1 MEPSIMQPDKAKASN
16 WKQGVTRQERQAEP
30 QLDAGFA
37 AYHLDAIVLQALQLL
52 GLTQP
57 TPVQQQVIPLVLQ
70 NRDVIA
76 QAQTGSG
83 KTAAYV
89 IPLCQL
95 VDWDENRPQVMVLT
109 PTRELAMQVQQEI
122 LDIGKLK
129 RIKAPALCGK
139 HSFRQQEKDL
149 KQKSHMVVGTP
160 GRVLDHLERGTLI
173 ADKIGYLV
181 LDEADEMFHMGFLEQ
196 VEQILSYLPEERVSL
211 LFSATMPKEVERLAR
226 QYLREPMRIHIE
238 GESIS
243 NRNITHSWYCCE
255 DTDRMEL
262 LLNLLKVHNPDS
274 CIIFA
279 NMRAEVERIYDALWN
294 DGFSCARLHG
304 GMEQWERTEVMRD
317 FKKGMF
323 RYLVATDVA
332 ARGIDVENISLV
344 VNYELP
350 PEREIYIHRIGRTG
364 RAGLA
369 GQAVSILERW
379 EQPELHHIEVF
390 LQQTIV
396 QLEPP
401 TAQQVADAE
410 SAFRAKMDEEP
421 EQKGNKNAALHQ
433 QILKL
438 QIGDGKKAKIRPVDL
453 VGTICAIPGVEAT
466 DIGVIH
472 IMDWT
477 STVEI
482 LNGKG
487 ELVFRTLQKKP
498 IKAKVRKV
506 TKAKF

>member
-1 MEPSIMQPDKAKASN
+1 MEAAQAQQKEIKQAENGFAQYRLEPSI
-16 WKQGVTRQERQAEP
+16 
-30 QLDAGFA
+30 
-37 AYHLDAIVLQALQLL
+37 LQALQLL
-52 GLTQP
+52 GMTQP
-57 TPVQQQVIPLVLQ
+57 TPVQQQVIPQVLQ
-70 NRDVIA
+70 KQDVIA

-83 KTAAYV
+83 KTAAYA

-95 VDWDENRPQVMVLT
+95 VDWEENRPQVMILT

-122 LDIGKLK
+122 VDIGKLK
-129 RIKAPALCGK
+129 RIKAPVLYGK

-160 GRVLDHLERGTLI
+160 GRVLDHLERGTLL
-173 ADKIGYLV
+173 AGGIGYLV
-181 LDEADEMFHMGFLEQ
+181 IDEADEMFHMGFLEQ
-196 VEQILSYLPEERVSL
+196 VEQILSYLPEDRVSL

-226 QYLREPMRIHIE
+226 QYLREPVRIQVE
-238 GESIS
+238 GEPIS
-243 NRNITHSWYCCE
+243 SRNISHSWYCCD

-262 LLNLLKVHNPDS
+262 LLNILKVHNPDS

-304 GMEQWERTEVMRD
+304 GMEQWERTQVMRD

-332 ARGIDVENISLV
+332 ARGIDVEHISLV

-350 PEREIYIHRIGRTG
+350 PERETYIHRIGRTG
-364 RAGLA
+364 RAGLT
-369 GQAVSILERW
+369 GQAISLLESW
-379 EQPELHHIEVF
+379 EQPELKQIEAL
-390 LQQTIV
+390 LQQTIPQQETPTV
-396 QLEPP
+396 QQL
-401 TAQQVADAE
+401 ADGEA
-410 SAFRAKMDEEP
+410 AFRAKMDEEP
-421 EQKGNKNAALHQ
+421 EKKGNKNAALHQ

-438 QIGDGKKAKIRPVDL
+438 QIADGKKAKIRPVDL
-453 VGTICAIPGVEAT
+453 VGTICAIPGVEAA

-487 ELVFRTLQKKP
+487 PLVLKALQTKP

>member
-1 MEPSIMQPDKAKASN
+1 
-16 WKQGVTRQERQAEP
+16 
-30 QLDAGFA
+30 
-37 AYHLDAIVLQALQLL
+37 
-52 GLTQP
+52 
-57 TPVQQQVIPLVLQ
+57 
-70 NRDVIA
+70 
-76 QAQTGSG
+76 
-83 KTAAYV
+83 
-89 IPLCQL
+89 
-95 VDWDENRPQVMVLT
+95 
-109 PTRELAMQVQQEI
+109 MQVQQEI
-122 LDIGKLK
+122 VDIGKLK
-129 RIKAPALCGK
+129 RIKAPALYGK

-160 GRVLDHLERGTLI
+160 GRVLDHLERGTLL
-173 ADKIGYLV
+173 AGGIGYLV
-181 LDEADEMFHMGFLEQ
+181 IDEADEMFHMGFLEQ
-196 VEQILSYLPEERVSL
+196 VEQILSYLPEDRVSL

-226 QYLREPMRIHIE
+226 QYLREPVRIQVE
-238 GESIS
+238 GEPIS
-243 NRNITHSWYCCE
+243 SRNISHSWYCCD

-262 LLNLLKVHNPDS
+262 LLNILKVHNPDS

-304 GMEQWERTEVMRD
+304 GMEQWERTQVMRD

-332 ARGIDVENISLV
+332 ARGIDVEHISLV

-350 PEREIYIHRIGRTG
+350 PERETYIHRIGRTG
-364 RAGLA
+364 RAGLT
-369 GQAVSILERW
+369 GQAISLLESW
-379 EQPELHHIEVF
+379 EQPELKQIEAL
-390 LQQTIV
+390 LQQTIPQQETPTV
-396 QLEPP
+396 QQL
-401 TAQQVADAE
+401 ADGEA
-410 SAFRAKMDEEP
+410 AFRAKMDEEP
-421 EQKGNKNAALHQ
+421 EKKGNKNAALHQ

-438 QIGDGKKAKIRPVDL
+438 QIADGKKAKIRPVDL
-453 VGTICAIPGVEAT
+453 VGTICAIPGVEAA

-487 ELVFRTLQKKP
+487 PLVLKALQTKP